1 MKVCNESL
9 YHEIAVIY
17 RFLHLYERMETMEGE
32 ALVFITRDFDAWK
45 RRREQRRQ
53 SEKKIKKEYLLSAIL
68 AFILCLVSFLMLHF
82 CSFMLTGKET
92 NILGSTAVFCG
103 MVLLT
108 VTCFLLWL
116 WKKKRKKDSTIL
128 AQEMR
133 QMASY
138 WIMTAACSLQTKGVY
153 QMILL
158 SIEEMDGWFRE
169 ELETLLE
176 NIRQDP
182 ASYKPYDSFCEE
194 FDDMEFRIAMR
205 VLGRANVDGC
215 EQAKQEIFFLM
226 EQLYSKYDEEEES
239 SSKKHALCLRAF
251 RRIPLFIAGVKIMWD
266 SVLVFSLLVQQMTI
280 WNGG

>member
-1 MKVCNESL
+1 MKVCDESL

-32 ALVFITRDFDAWK
+32 ALDFITRDFDAWK

-53 SEKKIKKEYLLSAIL
+53 SEKKIKKEYLLSVIL

-82 CSFMLTGKET
+82 CSLMLTGKET

-158 SIEEMDGWFRE
+158 SI
-169 ELETLLE
+169 
-176 NIRQDP
+176 
-182 ASYKPYDSFCEE
+182 
-194 FDDMEFRIAMR
+194 
-205 VLGRANVDGC
+205 
-215 EQAKQEIFFLM
+215 
-226 EQLYSKYDEEEES
+226 
-239 SSKKHALCLRAF
+239 
-251 RRIPLFIAGVKIMWD
+251 
-266 SVLVFSLLVQQMTI
+266 
-280 WNGG
+280 

>member
-1 MKVCNESL
+1 M
-9 YHEIAVIY
+9 
-17 RFLHLYERMETMEGE
+17 
-32 ALVFITRDFDAWK
+32 
-45 RRREQRRQ
+45 
-53 SEKKIKKEYLLSAIL
+53 
-68 AFILCLVSFLMLHF
+68 
-82 CSFMLTGKET
+82 TGKET

-108 VTCFLLWL
+108 VTCFLLWF

-226 EQLYSKYDEEEES
+226 EQLYSKYDEKEES
-239 SSKKHALCLRAF
+239 SSKKHALRLRAF

>member
-1 MKVCNESL
+1 
-9 YHEIAVIY
+9 
-17 RFLHLYERMETMEGE
+17 
-32 ALVFITRDFDAWK
+32 
-45 RRREQRRQ
+45 
-53 SEKKIKKEYLLSAIL
+53 
-68 AFILCLVSFLMLHF
+68 
-82 CSFMLTGKET
+82 
-92 NILGSTAVFCG
+92 
-103 MVLLT
+103 
-108 VTCFLLWL
+108 
-116 WKKKRKKDSTIL
+116 
-128 AQEMR
+128 
-133 QMASY
+133 
-138 WIMTAACSLQTKGVY
+138 
-153 QMILL
+153 MILL

-182 ASYKPYDSFCEE
+182 ASYKLYDSFCEE

-226 EQLYSKYDEEEES
+226 EQLYSKYDEKEES
-239 SSKKHALCLRAF
+239 SSKKHVMHLRAF

>member
-1 MKVCNESL
+1 
-9 YHEIAVIY
+9 
-17 RFLHLYERMETMEGE
+17 
-32 ALVFITRDFDAWK
+32 
-45 RRREQRRQ
+45 
-53 SEKKIKKEYLLSAIL
+53 
-68 AFILCLVSFLMLHF
+68 
-82 CSFMLTGKET
+82 
-92 NILGSTAVFCG
+92 
-103 MVLLT
+103 
-108 VTCFLLWL
+108 
-116 WKKKRKKDSTIL
+116 
-128 AQEMR
+128 
-133 QMASY
+133 MASY

-158 SIEEMDGWFRE
+158 SIEGMDGWFRE

-182 ASYKPYDSFCEE
+182 ASYKPYDFFCEE

-215 EQAKQEIFFLM
+215 EQAKHEIFFLM
-226 EQLYSKYDEEEES
+226 EQLYSKYDEKEES
-239 SSKKHALCLRAF
+239 SSKKHALRLRAF

>member
-1 MKVCNESL
+1 MKVCDESL

-32 ALVFITRDFDAWK
+32 ALDFITRDFDAWK

-53 SEKKIKKEYLLSAIL
+53 SEKKIKKEYLLSVIL

-82 CSFMLTGKET
+82 CSLMLTGKET

-108 VTCFLLWL
+108 VTCFLLWF

-226 EQLYSKYDEEEES
+226 EQLYSKYDE
-239 SSKKHALCLRAF
+239 K
-251 RRIPLFIAGVKIMWD
+251 
-266 SVLVFSLLVQQMTI
+266 
-280 WNGG
+280 

>member
-1 MKVCNESL
+1 MKVCDESL

-17 RFLHLYERMETMEGE
+17 RFLHLYERIETMEEG
-32 ALVFITRDFDAWK
+32 ALDFITRDFDAWK
-45 RRREQRRQ
+45 RRREQGKQ
-53 SEKKIKKEYLLSAIL
+53 SEKKIKKEYLLSMIL
-68 AFILCLVSFLMLHF
+68 ALILCVFSSLMLYF
-82 CSFMLTGKET
+82 CSLMLIGKGT
-92 NILGSTAVFCG
+92 NILGSTVVSCG
-103 MVLLT
+103 VVLLT
-108 VTCFLLWL
+108 VTCFWLWF

-128 AQEMR
+128 EQEMR

-138 WIMTAACSLQTKGVY
+138 WIMSAACSLQTKGVY

-194 FDDMEFRIAMR
+194 LDDIEFRSAMR
-205 VLGRANVDGC
+205 ILGRANVDGC

-226 EQLYSKYDEEEES
+226 EQLYSKYDEKEES
-239 SSKKHALCLRAF
+239 NSKKRVLRLHTF
-251 RRIPLFIAGVKIMWD
+251 RRIPLFIAGVKILWD
-266 SVLVFSLLVQQMTI
+266 CVFVFSLLVRQMTI